1 MFFCRRCGGVKALVG
16 AVKLEISSLLES
28 VTEKIDAKFMLKGS
42 KVSYKDMFS
51 SNGLLPGLARR
62 ADQLSSLCLGY
73 GIGIK
78 IEDDDKAM
86 LGYKVSFDEFTPNS
100 LRIFCILDILC
111 EIVRMSPTKGEVS
124 LDELMY
130 D

>member
-1 MFFCRRCGGVKALVG
+1 MQINRLLELIAE
-16 AVKLEISSLLES
+16 KLEVKFTFNHS
-28 VTEKIDAKFMLKGS
+28 KITPREIFAAD
-42 KVSYKDMFS
+42 
-51 SNGLLPGLARR
+51 GLLPGLARR

-78 IEDDDKAM
+78 VEDEDKAL
-86 LGYKVSFDEFTPNS
+86 LGSKVSFDEFTPNS
-100 LRIFCILDILC
+100 LRIFCIIDILC
-111 EIVRMSPTKGEVS
+111 ELVRMSPTKGEVS